1 MAKDPTNGT
10 HTALY
15 QPHLSPQAV
24 LLGSH
29 LLMVSISLI
38 IIFFLCGTYI
48 NLLDPSIIHDFD
60 VLYPPLNL
68 AIWCN
73 V

>member
-38 IIFFLCGTYI
+38 IIFFFVWYLHKSAG
-48 NLLDPSIIHDFD
+48 PIH
-60 VLYPPLNL
+60 YP
-68 AIWCN
+68 
-73 V
+73 